1 MLGIGIWEL
10 LLVLVI
16 VLVVFGPSKLPELGK
31 SIGKGLKEFKK
42 ASGEIAEEMKKPDTA
57 EADKTTIKA
66 NEATAEEKDKADK
79 KDTPKS

>member
-16 VLVVFGPSKLPELGK
+16 VLIIFGPSKLPDLGK
-31 SIGKGLKEFKK
+31 SIGKGLREFKK
-42 ASGEIAEEMKKPDTA
+42 ASSEITEELKKPDEKEKKEGDKPKEEA
-57 EADKTTIKA
+57 PADKS
-66 NEATAEEKDKADK
+66 DK

>member
-16 VLVVFGPSKLPELGK
+16 VLIVFGPSKLPELGK

-42 ASGEIAEEMKKPDTA
+42 ASSEITEELKKPDTKEGDKPNEA
-57 EADKTTIKA
+57 ASADKS
-66 NEATAEEKDKADK
+66 DK

>member
-16 VLVVFGPSKLPELGK
+16 VLIIFGPSKLPDLGK
-31 SIGKGLKEFKK
+31 AIGKGLREFKK
-42 ASGEIAEEMKKPDTA
+42 ASSEITEELKKPDAKETK
-57 EADKTTIKA
+57 EGDKPNEDVPADKS
-66 NEATAEEKDKADK
+66 DK

>member
-16 VLVVFGPSKLPELGK
+16 VLIIFGPSKLPDLGK
-31 SIGKGLKEFKK
+31 SIGKGLREFKK
-42 ASGEIAEEMKKPDTA
+42 ASSEITEELKKPDEKEKKEDDKPKE
-57 EADKTTIKA
+57 EAPSDKS
-66 NEATAEEKDKADK
+66 DK